1 MANKNKENQ
10 SANLAGTD
18 NADENY
24 QTVLIGEADKLST
37 KSTGKIGFEIALNV
51 KSKLKFLRI
60 TTNASGGLFSRCWVS
75 VTDIAQ
81 LLEKIEADK
90 PFKSFK
96 SFKSSIFKPVI
107 SGGSSNNVSF
117 LSAILRC
124 PLVGFI
130 QPSPSSL
137 FLHVVNPDLAKQ
149 VAIIEK
155 LTPIDDKATARN
167 NAKPSSGR
175 NSKK

>member
-1 MANKNKENQ
+1 MANQNNESQNSKVHD
-10 SANLAGTD
+10 SDNL
-18 NADENY
+18 DENY

-60 TTNASGGLFSRCWVS
+60 TANASGGLFSRGWVS
-75 VTDIAQ
+75 LTDITQ
-81 LLEKIEADK
+81 LLEEIEVDK
-90 PFKSFK
+90 P
-96 SFKSSIFKPVI
+96 FKSSIFKPVI

-124 PLVGFI
+124 PIVGFI

-149 VAIIEK
+149 VALIEK
-155 LTPIDDKATARN
+155 LTPIDVKAPSKT
-167 NAKPSSGR
+167 NAKPSNNKS
-175 NSKK
+175 NKK

>member
-10 SANLAGTD
+10 NSKVHDSDNTD
-18 NADENY
+18 EDY
-24 QTVLIGEADKLST
+24 QTVLIGEANKLST

-60 TTNASGGLFSRCWVS
+60 TANASGGLFSRGWVS
-75 VTDIAQ
+75 LTGITQ
-81 LLEKIEADK
+81 LLEKIEVDK
-90 PFKSFK
+90 P
-96 SFKSSIFKPVI
+96 FKSSIFKPVI

-130 QPSPSSL
+130 QP
-137 FLHVVNPDLAKQ
+137 
-149 VAIIEK
+149 
-155 LTPIDDKATARN
+155 
-167 NAKPSSGR
+167 
-175 NSKK
+175 

>member
-10 SANLAGTD
+10 STEVNNTD
-18 NADENY
+18 NTDENY

-37 KSTGKIGFEIALNV
+37 KSTGKIGFEIAVNV

-60 TTNASGGLFSRCWVS
+60 TANASGGLFSRGWVPLA
-75 VTDIAQ
+75 DIVA
-81 LLEKIEADK
+81 LLEKMEKDK
-90 PFKSFK
+90 P
-96 SFKSSIFKPVI
+96 FKSSIFKPVI

-117 LSAILRC
+117 LSAILRS
-124 PLVGFI
+124 PLVSFI

-137 FLHVVNPDLAKQ
+137 FLHVVNPNLAKQ

-155 LTPIDDKATARN
+155 LTPIDVKAPSKTSV
-167 NAKPSSGR
+167 KPSS
-175 NSKK
+175 NKSSKK

>member
-1 MANKNKENQ
+1 MANQNKENQ
-10 SANLAGTD
+10 NSKVHDSDNL
-18 NADENY
+18 DENY

-60 TTNASGGLFSRCWVS
+60 TANASGGLFSRGWVS
-75 VTDIAQ
+75 LTGITQ
-81 LLEKIEADK
+81 LLEKIEVDK
-90 PFKSFK
+90 P
-96 SFKSSIFKPVI
+96 FKSSIFKPVI

-137 FLHVVNPDLAKQ
+137 FLHVVNPDLVKQ
-149 VAIIEK
+149 VALIEK
-155 LTPIDDKATARN
+155 LTPIDAKA
-167 NAKPSSGR
+167 PSQ
-175 NSKK
+175 N

>member
-10 SANLAGTD
+10 SAKVNDTD
-18 NADENY
+18 NTDENY
-24 QTVLIGEADKLST
+24 QTLLIGEADKLST
-37 KSTGKIGFEIALNV
+37 KSTGKIGFEIALHV

-60 TTNASGGLFSRCWVS
+60 TANPSGGLFSRTWVPIA
-75 VTDIAQ
+75 DIAS
-81 LLEKIEADK
+81 LLAEIEKDK
-90 PFKSFK
+90 A
-96 SFKSSIFKPVI
+96 FKSSIFKEVI

-130 QPSPSSL
+130 KPSPSSL

-149 VAIIEK
+149 VTIIEK
-155 LTPIDDKATARN
+155 LTPIDVKASAKN
-167 NAKPSSGR
+167 NAKLSSGK